1 MRGGVGFWPRNLKN
15 TAEMSDIP
23 GSSISNSEMI
33 SASMCVITILIV
45 FTNPQNLG

>member
-23 GSSISNSEMI
+23 GSSI
-33 SASMCVITILIV
+33 TI
-45 FTNPQNLG
+45 QK